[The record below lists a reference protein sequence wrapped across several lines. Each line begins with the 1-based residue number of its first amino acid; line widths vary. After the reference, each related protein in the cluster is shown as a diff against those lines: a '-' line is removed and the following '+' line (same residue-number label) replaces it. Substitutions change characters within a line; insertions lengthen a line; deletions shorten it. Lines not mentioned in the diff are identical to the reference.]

1 MQSPPPCSPRLSS
14 LKQPPE
20 GAREHLGQVPP
31 SSVHS
36 PAELSPPSV
45 SKPKP
50 SLRPTRPCTTRCALP
65 LSSLT
70 RLQPPRG
77 PSGCSSHTPALP
89 SAAPGPLHKLFLWS
103 GLLPGIHASLPFPH
117 RFQVSDVTSSLCTTR
132 SVASHP
138 MSRPPSLRSSP
149 LVHPHSPFHQMS
161 LGAFYF
167 SSFPSAAFSRVSAPR
182 RQGVFVSLSH
192 CYIPR
197 ALLWAWHSAGAQ
209 KSLFLKKS

>member
-1 MQSPPPCSPRLSS
+1 MSTWVRCPHPLCTALQSSHLLPDESPSPPCG
-14 LKQPPE
+14 PP
-20 GAREHLGQVPP
+20 GPARPGVPF
-31 SSVHS
+31 
-36 PAELSPPSV
+36 
-45 SKPKP
+45 P
-50 SLRPTRPCTTRCALP
+50 SLF
-65 LSSLT
+65 SLT

-117 RFQVSDVTSSLCTTR
+117 RFQVSDVTSSLCTTC